1 MALYCLG
8 MLQAHSLLWHYLWV
22 APSVLLLTLGFGLW
36 RVRVHRQHPCFLAFV
51 LASAVEQ
58 LTLYVLD
65 ITPSVEPET
74 WWRFFWAGLILE
86 GVLKFALLAEVFAHA
101 FRPYPAIATLGKR
114 LIGMVGVLLI
124 FASSMAAGF
133 APLDSLFGIV
143 SGAHLLQQT
152 IYIIECG
159 ILVSIFGFSSYFKIG
174 MPSADRGIA
183 VGLSISAC
191 VHLANWALVA
201 NSSLPDDTRVVLDFI
216 NMATFHFCV
225 LMWIYYLLVPR
236 TVSAKTA
243 PIGLP
248 ENNLA
253 VWNRE
258 LERLLQ

>member
-1 MALYCLG
+1 

-22 APSVLLLTLGFGLW
+22 APSVLLLMLGFGLW
-36 RVRVHRQHPCFLAFV
+36 RQGVHRQHPFFLAFV

-65 ITPSVEPET
+65 ITPSVEPLT
-74 WWRFFWAGLILE
+74 WWRFFWGGLIIE
-86 GVLKFALLAEVFAHA
+86 SILKFALLSEIFAHV
-101 FRPYPAIATLGKR
+101 FRPYVAIATLGKR
-114 LIGMVGVLLI
+114 LIGLVGIVLI
-124 FASSMAAGF
+124 FASSMAAAF
-133 APLDSLFGIV
+133 APVDSLFGIV
-143 SGAHLLQQT
+143 SGGHLLQQT

-159 ILVSIFGFSSYFKIG
+159 ILVSIFGFSWYFRIG
-174 MPSADRGIA
+174 IRSADRGIA
-183 VGLSISAC
+183 LGLSVSAC
-191 VHLANWALVA
+191 VHLATWALVA
-201 NSSLPDDTRVVLDFI
+201 NSSLPDESRVVLDFI
-216 NMATFHFCV
+216 NMTTFHVCV

-236 TVSAKTA
+236 RVSAKTA

>member
-1 MALYCLG
+1 

-22 APSVLLLTLGFGLW
+22 APSVLLLLLGFGIW
-36 RVRVHRQHPCFLAFV
+36 RQGVHRQHPFFLAFV

-65 ITPSVEPET
+65 IAPSVEPLT
-74 WWRFFWAGLILE
+74 WWRFFWAGLIVE
-86 GVLKFALLAEVFAHA
+86 SIVKFALLGEIFAHV
-101 FRPYPAIATLGKR
+101 FRPYVAIATLGRR
-114 LIGMVGVLLI
+114 LIGLVGIVLI
-124 FASSMAAGF
+124 FASSMAAAF
-133 APLDSLFGIV
+133 ARVDSLFGIV

-159 ILVSIFGFSSYFKIG
+159 ILVSIFGFSSYFRIG
-174 MPSADRGIA
+174 IRWADRGIA
-183 VGLSISAC
+183 LGLSVSAC
-191 VHLANWALVA
+191 VHLSTWALVA
-201 NSSLPDDTRVVLDFI
+201 NSSLPDDSRVVLDFI

-236 TVSAKTA
+236 RVSAKAA
-243 PIGLP
+243 PIALP

>member
-1 MALYCLG
+1 

-22 APSVLLLTLGFGLW
+22 APSVLLLILGFGLW
-36 RVRVHRQHPCFLAFV
+36 RRGVHRQHPFFLAFV
-51 LASAVEQ
+51 LASALEQ
-58 LTLYVLD
+58 LTLYALD
-65 ITPSVEPET
+65 IIPSVEALT
-74 WWRFFWAGLILE
+74 WWRCFWAGLILE
-86 GVLKFALLAEVFAHA
+86 SILKFALLGEVFANV
-101 FRPYPAIATLGKR
+101 FSPYVAIAKLGKHA
-114 LIGMVGVLLI
+114 IGAAGVLLI
-124 FASSMAAGF
+124 FASSLAAALTPVDG
-133 APLDSLFGIV
+133 LFGIV

-201 NSSLPDDTRVVLDFI
+201 NSSLPDDTRVVLDFV

-225 LMWIYYLLVPR
+225 LIWIYYLLVPR
-236 TVSAKTA
+236 RVSATTA
-243 PIGLP
+243 SMALP

-253 VWNRE
+253 LWNRE

>member
-1 MALYCLG
+1 

-22 APSVLLLTLGFGLW
+22 APSVLLLILGFGLW
-36 RVRVHRQHPCFLAFV
+36 RRGVHRQHPFFLAFV
-51 LASAVEQ
+51 LASALEQ
-58 LTLYVLD
+58 LTLYAFD
-65 ITPSVEPET
+65 IIPSVEALT
-74 WWRFFWAGLILE
+74 WWRCFWAGLILE
-86 GVLKFALLAEVFAHA
+86 SILKFALLGEVFAHV
-101 FRPYPAIATLGKR
+101 FSPYLAIAKLGKHA
-114 LIGMVGVLLI
+114 IGAAGVLLI
-124 FASSMAAGF
+124 FASSLAAALTPVDG
-133 APLDSLFGIV
+133 LFGIV

-216 NMATFHFCV
+216 NMATFHICV

-236 TVSAKTA
+236 RVLATTT
-243 PIGLP
+243 PIALP

-253 VWNRE
+253 LWNRE

>member
-1 MALYCLG
+1 

-22 APSVLLLTLGFGLW
+22 APSVLLVILGFGLW
-36 RVRVHRQHPCFLAFV
+36 RRGVHGQHPFFVAFV

-65 ITPSVEPET
+65 IIPSVEPGT
-74 WWRFFWAGLILE
+74 WWRFFWLGLILE
-86 GVLKFALLAEVFAHA
+86 SILKFALLGEIFAHV
-101 FRPYPAIATLGKR
+101 FRPYVAIATLGKR
-114 LIGMVGVLLI
+114 LICMVGVLLI
-124 FASSMAAGF
+124 FISSVAAAF
-133 APLDSLFGIV
+133 APMDSPFGIV

-159 ILVSIFGFSSYFKIG
+159 ILASIFGFSSYFRIR
-174 MPSADRGIA
+174 MPSADYGIA
-183 VGLSISAC
+183 LGLSVSAC
-191 VHLANWALVA
+191 IHLATWALVA
-201 NSSLPDDTRVVLDFI
+201 NSSLPDESRVVLDFI

-236 TVSAKTA
+236 RVSATTV
-243 PIGLP
+243 PIALP

-253 VWNRE
+253 LWNRE